1 MFLFCGC
8 ALLFSSEPSIREW
21 VVRQPQGNAG
31 RKHWPQ
37 ISSEDLLNI
46 LFPFLC
52 IFFFNFS
59 VSLSIVI
66 NMTLSFKNL
75 LLDLHVLVGTS
86 NNLFFFFFLFP
97 IEDPWWH
104 GPQFLAP
111 FTIHLLILLMNFI
124 SFHLP
129 EYLIPASFL
138 LSSPSGYLICI
149 SQDLVKHQLLCE
161 LFPKPV
167 VLVHFSCLNK
177 MPLIGW
183 LIKSKCLFLRFLEA
197 GNSKLK
203 ALANSLSGETSFLLC
218 CILT

>member
-1 MFLFCGC
+1 
-8 ALLFSSEPSIREW
+8 
-21 VVRQPQGNAG
+21 
-31 RKHWPQ
+31 
-37 ISSEDLLNI
+37 
-46 LFPFLC
+46 
-52 IFFFNFS
+52 
-59 VSLSIVI
+59 
-66 NMTLSFKNL
+66 
-75 LLDLHVLVGTS
+75 
-86 NNLFFFFFLFP
+86 
-97 IEDPWWH
+97 
-104 GPQFLAP
+104 
-111 FTIHLLILLMNFI
+111 MNFI